1 MTGRSERL
9 RPATMWQSR
18 WQKMR
23 LYVLA
28 MLVPVL
34 TVVIL
39 FLLFR
44 KK

>member
-1 MTGRSERL
+1 
-9 RPATMWQSR
+9 MWQGR
-18 WQKMR
+18 WHKVRM
-23 LYVLA
+23 YVLA